1 MAPGA
6 DSEASAVAE
15 TSFVSATDEDLPA
28 ETVKDDDDALP
39 VSTGGV
45 PAGFKVYGNPAS
57 PDYADHAAAVVEP
70 QLPPTSGHQDSDD
83 DATLRAS
90 TAQMAQTQAAAAA
103 AQAIDDD
110 SDDNFDLPTAT
121 PTGGGDVPA
130 GFKVYGN
137 PASPD
142 YVENVG
148 SHAPALS
155 PDSAPVDHDDVQAGL
170 VDSDDEGAP
179 PADGPRPALV
189 SEEEAAAKV
198 AVVPVDPEVLVSQ
211 NVAEYNAKIG
221 SIFQQ
226 LDQNGSGEV
235 NRREF
240 ILALRK
246 DSGLAEVLG
255 MPHKV
260 MQEGPSRDA
269 FEAAFNALDDD
280 GSGSIS
286 LLELMRQFGEPV
298 QTAAEATATY
308 QLETGE
314 NLPMIDA
321 VSHEQAREISQKRS
335 RLDDPTA
342 AQYQPGDMVYM
353 SESAEPSKLARAV
366 TAPAENTNAGE
377 MVEVPIDMEMPAGE
391 MPPPP
396 PPPSGG
402 FMAKLRSFIP
412 SRGGRGGDGGG
423 DKPPPAMPVASEK
436 KATSAAEMFLDVAA
450 QLPPAIALFEVMAA
464 LTAFAVAGDCDQKT
478 LKYAAVWAAFA
489 LFVHAGALVQVNT
502 LKGIP
507 PLRAPLA
514 IDWLFGRPR
523 WATSPITT
531 AMFLSFTL
539 LFAAGWMLEGLAL
552 WGDEDICG
560 KNTSSQA
567 YLGLLSIA
575 YVMLAILLI
584 AHLFSYF
591 YHGADKMQHA
601 IAAISDSV
609 RMHAHRATRL
619 EDAEACV
626 ISAEG
631 PSKVLCMNGIEIA
644 LLGLCDRT
652 GRPATLPLGA
662 GVMDPA
668 QRSLVLAVM
677 ESGRSVPPQGVPAS
691 RPSPPPE
698 EAPPPT
704 PPQSPPQWPS
714 DDQV

>member
-1 MAPGA
+1 
-6 DSEASAVAE
+6 
-15 TSFVSATDEDLPA
+15 
-28 ETVKDDDDALP
+28 
-39 VSTGGV
+39 
-45 PAGFKVYGNPAS
+45 
-57 PDYADHAAAVVEP
+57 
-70 QLPPTSGHQDSDD
+70 
-83 DATLRAS
+83 
-90 TAQMAQTQAAAAA
+90 
-103 AQAIDDD
+103 
-110 SDDNFDLPTAT
+110 
-121 PTGGGDVPA
+121 
-130 GFKVYGN
+130 
-137 PASPD
+137 
-142 YVENVG
+142 
-148 SHAPALS
+148 
-155 PDSAPVDHDDVQAGL
+155 
-170 VDSDDEGAP
+170 
-179 PADGPRPALV
+179 
-189 SEEEAAAKV
+189 
-198 AVVPVDPEVLVSQ
+198 
-211 NVAEYNAKIG
+211 
-221 SIFQQ
+221 
-226 LDQNGSGEV
+226 
-235 NRREF
+235 
-240 ILALRK
+240 
-246 DSGLAEVLG
+246 

-412 SRGGRGGDGGG
+412 SRGGRGGGGGG

-464 LTAFAVAGDCDQKT
+464 LTAFAVAGDCNQKT

-691 RPSPPPE
+691 RPSPPP
-698 EAPPPT
+698 ASPT